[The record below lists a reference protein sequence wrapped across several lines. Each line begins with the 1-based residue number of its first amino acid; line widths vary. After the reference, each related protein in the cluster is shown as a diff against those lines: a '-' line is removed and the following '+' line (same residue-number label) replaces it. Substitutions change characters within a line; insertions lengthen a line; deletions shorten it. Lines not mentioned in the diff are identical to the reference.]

1 MQNQENYEAKDTV
14 DRKIRTTE
22 VKKLLKNRSKSKLVK
37 TCIELADKID
47 ELKEE
52 NEKLKG
58 KIDGRNK

>member
-1 MQNQENYEAKDTV
+1 MQNQENYEAEGTV
-14 DRKIRTTE
+14 DRKLSTAE
-22 VKKLLKNRSKSKLVK
+22 VKKLLKNRSKSELVK

-58 KIDGRNK
+58 EIDGRNS